1 MLDSRFFVFIGVAAL
16 LTITPGSDM
25 ALVTRNALTRG
36 RRAAW
41 LTSLGICLG
50 CLMHAIASS
59 AGLSAI
65 LSRSAEAFQIV
76 KLIGAGYLIF
86 LGVRTLAEVEQASSR
101 QRRLSSRR
109 GLAVEPKD
117 MPARK
122 RALPPER
129 PLHTL
134 QPMSMQSTDQHCGG
148 SSLHFYA
155 AHPFSEGLLT
165 NILNPK
171 VALFYLTFLPQF
183 IAPGEPVLKK
193 SILLASV
200 HITMGLAWLTA
211 YAAFVDRLGRVLS
224 RSRVK
229 RRMEALTGA
238 VLIALG
244 LRLAVAER

>member
-1 MLDSRFFVFIGVAAL
+1 MLDSRFFVFVGVAAL
-16 LTITPGSDM
+16 LTVTPGSDM

-50 CLMHAIASS
+50 CLVHAIASS

-86 LGVRTLAEVEQASSR
+86 LGVRTLAAREETAPPISP
-101 QRRLSSRR
+101 R
-109 GLAVEPKD
+109 GL
-117 MPARK
+117 
-122 RALPPER
+122 
-129 PLHTL
+129 
-134 QPMSMQSTDQHCGG
+134 SN
-148 SSLHFYA
+148 
-155 AHPFSEGLLT
+155 FSEGLLT

-183 IAPGEPVLKK
+183 IGPGEPILEK

-211 YAAFVDRLGRVLS
+211 YATFVDRLGRVLS
-224 RSRVK
+224 RSRLK
-229 RRMEALTGA
+229 RRMEAVTGA

-244 LRLAVAER
+244 LRLALAQRS

>member
-1 MLDSRFFVFIGVAAL
+1 MFDSRFFVFVSVAAL

-50 CLMHAIASS
+50 CLVHAVASS

-86 LGVRTLAEVEQASSR
+86 LGVRTLAAREDTAPHIAP
-101 QRRLSSRR
+101 R
-109 GLAVEPKD
+109 G
-117 MPARK
+117 
-122 RALPPER
+122 
-129 PLHTL
+129 
-134 QPMSMQSTDQHCGG
+134 MSN
-148 SSLHFYA
+148 
-155 AHPFSEGLLT
+155 FSEGLLT

-171 VALFYLTFLPQF
+171 VALFYITFLPQF
-183 IAPGEPVLKK
+183 IGPGEPVLKK
-193 SILLASV
+193 SMALASV
-200 HITMGLAWLTA
+200 HITMGLVWLTA
-211 YAAFVDRLGRVLS
+211 YAAFVDRLGSVLS
-224 RSRVK
+224 RSRMK
-229 RRMEALTGA
+229 RRIEALTGA

-244 LRLAVAER
+244 LRLAGAER

>member
-1 MLDSRFFVFIGVAAL
+1 MLDSRFFVFVGVAAL

-25 ALVTRNALTRG
+25 ALVTRNALKRG
-36 RRAAW
+36 RGAAF

-50 CLMHAIASS
+50 CLIHAIASS

-86 LGVRTLAEVEQASSR
+86 LGVRTLATRAEAAAFIAP
-101 QRRLSSRR
+101 R
-109 GLAVEPKD
+109 GV
-117 MPARK
+117 
-122 RALPPER
+122 
-129 PLHTL
+129 
-134 QPMSMQSTDQHCGG
+134 SN
-148 SSLHFYA
+148 
-155 AHPFSEGLLT
+155 FSEGMLT

-183 IAPGEPVLKK
+183 IAPGEPVLRK

-200 HITMGLAWLTA
+200 HITMGLVWLTA
-211 YAAFVDRLGRVLS
+211 YAAFLDRLGGVLS

>member
-50 CLMHAIASS
+50 CLVHAIASS

-86 LGVRTLAEVEQASSR
+86 LGVRTLAARGEAAAPIAP
-101 QRRLSSRR
+101 R
-109 GLAVEPKD
+109 GL
-117 MPARK
+117 
-122 RALPPER
+122 
-129 PLHTL
+129 
-134 QPMSMQSTDQHCGG
+134 SN
-148 SSLHFYA
+148 
-155 AHPFSEGLLT
+155 FSEGLLT

-200 HITMGLAWLTA
+200 HIAMGLAWLTA
-211 YAAFVDRLGRVLS
+211 YAACVDRLGRVLS

>member
-1 MLDSRFFVFIGVAAL
+1 MLDSRFFVFVGVAAL

-36 RRAAW
+36 RGAAF

-50 CLMHAIASS
+50 CLIHAIASS

-86 LGVRTLAEVEQASSR
+86 LGVRTLATRAEAAAFIAP
-101 QRRLSSRR
+101 R
-109 GLAVEPKD
+109 GV
-117 MPARK
+117 
-122 RALPPER
+122 
-129 PLHTL
+129 
-134 QPMSMQSTDQHCGG
+134 SN
-148 SSLHFYA
+148 
-155 AHPFSEGLLT
+155 FSEGLLT

-183 IAPGEPVLKK
+183 IGPGEPVLRK

-200 HITMGLAWLTA
+200 HITMGLVWLTA
-211 YAAFVDRLGRVLS
+211 YAAFLDRLGGVLS

>member
-16 LTITPGSDM
+16 LTITPGADM
-25 ALVTRNALTRG
+25 ALVTRNALARG
-36 RRAAW
+36 RKAAW

-50 CLMHAIASS
+50 CLVHAIASS

-65 LSRSAEAFQIV
+65 LSRSAEAFQVV

-86 LGVRTLAEVEQASSR
+86 LGVRTLAARGETAGPIAP
-101 QRRLSSRR
+101 R
-109 GLAVEPKD
+109 GL
-117 MPARK
+117 
-122 RALPPER
+122 
-129 PLHTL
+129 
-134 QPMSMQSTDQHCGG
+134 SN
-148 SSLHFYA
+148 
-155 AHPFSEGLLT
+155 FSEGLLT

-211 YAAFVDRLGRVLS
+211 YAAFLDRLSAVLS

>member
-16 LTITPGSDM
+16 LTITPGADM

-50 CLMHAIASS
+50 CLIHAIASS

-86 LGVRTLAEVEQASSR
+86 LGVRTLAARGENAAPIAP
-101 QRRLSSRR
+101 R
-109 GLAVEPKD
+109 GL
-117 MPARK
+117 
-122 RALPPER
+122 
-129 PLHTL
+129 
-134 QPMSMQSTDQHCGG
+134 SN
-148 SSLHFYA
+148 
-155 AHPFSEGLLT
+155 FSEGLLT

-183 IAPGEPVLKK
+183 IGPGEPVLKK

-211 YAAFVDRLGRVLS
+211 YAAFLGRLGGMLS

>member
-1 MLDSRFFVFIGVAAL
+1 MLDSRFFVFVGVAAL

-36 RRAAW
+36 RGAAF

-50 CLMHAIASS
+50 CLIHAIASS

-86 LGVRTLAEVEQASSR
+86 LGVRTLATRGEAAAPTAS
-101 QRRLSSRR
+101 R
-109 GLAVEPKD
+109 GL
-117 MPARK
+117 
-122 RALPPER
+122 
-129 PLHTL
+129 
-134 QPMSMQSTDQHCGG
+134 SN
-148 SSLHFYA
+148 
-155 AHPFSEGLLT
+155 FSEGLLT
-165 NILNPK
+165 NLLNPK

-183 IAPGEPVLKK
+183 IAPGEPVLRK

-200 HITMGLAWLTA
+200 HISMGLVWLTA
-211 YAAFVDRLGRVLS
+211 YAAFLDRLGGVLS

>member
-1 MLDSRFFVFIGVAAL
+1 MLDSRFFVFVGVAAL

-36 RRAAW
+36 RGAAF

-50 CLMHAIASS
+50 CLIHAIASS

-86 LGVRTLAEVEQASSR
+86 LGVRTFATRAEAAAPIAP
-101 QRRLSSRR
+101 R
-109 GLAVEPKD
+109 GL
-117 MPARK
+117 
-122 RALPPER
+122 
-129 PLHTL
+129 
-134 QPMSMQSTDQHCGG
+134 SN
-148 SSLHFYA
+148 
-155 AHPFSEGLLT
+155 FSEGMLT

-183 IAPGEPVLKK
+183 IGPGEPVLRK

-200 HITMGLAWLTA
+200 HISMGLVWLTA
-211 YAAFVDRLGRVLS
+211 YAAFLDRLGGVLS

>member
-16 LTITPGSDM
+16 LTITPGADM
-25 ALVTRNALTRG
+25 ALVTRNALARG

-50 CLMHAIASS
+50 CLVHAIASS

-65 LSRSAEAFQIV
+65 LSRSAEAFQVV

-86 LGVRTLAEVEQASSR
+86 LGVRTLAARGETAAPIA
-101 QRRLSSRR
+101 LR
-109 GLAVEPKD
+109 GL
-117 MPARK
+117 
-122 RALPPER
+122 
-129 PLHTL
+129 
-134 QPMSMQSTDQHCGG
+134 SN
-148 SSLHFYA
+148 
-155 AHPFSEGLLT
+155 FSEGLLT

-193 SILLASV
+193 SILLAGV
-200 HITMGLAWLTA
+200 HISMGLAWLTA
-211 YAAFVDRLGRVLS
+211 YATFVDRLGRVLS